1 MREVMMNN
9 EASLGEMEIGENQ
22 TAAYLRRLYLMDIY
36 RFFRLFP
43 NRNAMNNPFEGNH
56 SDDDILNVFES
67 ELFMQTP
74 LDGYKASV
82 VRMMKKHHFD
92 KMACGVLNTF
102 PESMRDAQY
111 YIWTNSYE
119 KALEIEPDNVR
130 ALAGAARWQFSR
142 GNYAQADEYY
152 DRLLLL
158 QPDKVSYKLNK
169 AVCLVKMEDNEEALK
184 LLYQLDYEHAED
196 ANIQRVFAWALT
208 CDGKLEQAEKVFVQ
222 LLAEHHATGEDYLNY
237 GYCLWL
243 MNSIDDA
250 AANFRKYMEMTP
262 AEQRNDPLFDFWW
275 LKKRGVDII
284 QYRMMETLV
293 QS

>member
-1 MREVMMNN
+1 M
-9 EASLGEMEIGENQ
+9 
-22 TAAYLRRLYLMDIY
+22 
-36 RFFRLFP
+36 
-43 NRNAMNNPFEGNH
+43 
-56 SDDDILNVFES
+56 
-67 ELFMQTP
+67 
-74 LDGYKASV
+74 
-82 VRMMKKHHFD
+82 
-92 KMACGVLNTF
+92 
-102 PESMRDAQY
+102 
-111 YIWTNSYE
+111 
-119 KALEIEPDNVR
+119 
-130 ALAGAARWQFSR
+130 
-142 GNYAQADEYY
+142 
-152 DRLLLL
+152 
-158 QPDKVSYKLNK
+158 SYKLNK

-243 MNSIDDA
+243 MNRIDDA
-250 AANFRKYMEMTP
+250 AVNFRKYMEMTP